1 MENQEVRDRIINYL
15 EKQAEIKTQSIKA
28 LDVPI
33 ISDEGKREIER
44 ESMIIRRELYELQR
58 HIEVIKIL

>member
-1 MENQEVRDRIINYL
+1 MESEIKQKIIQYL
-15 EKQAEIKTQSIKA
+15 ETQVNVKTQSLKA

>member
-1 MENQEVRDRIINYL
+1 MESEIKNRIIKYL
-15 EKQAEIKTQSIKA
+15 ETQANVKTQSLKA

-33 ISDEGKREIER
+33 MSDEGKREIER
-44 ESMIIRRELYELQR
+44 ESMIVRRELYELQR